1 MLRYVDAV
9 VTFAEVPD
17 EVNLCISIS
26 NCPNHCPACHSK
38 YLWDDIGEELT
49 EQTLFNLI
57 HQNRG
62 ITCVCLMGGDGEPDT
77 VLDLLFAVKNG
88 TELKTCW
95 YSGRTQ
101 RYWEKEGLFPENYEC
116 LNYVKFGPYEES
128 SGGLDKETTNQR
140 MYEIDSSEPSGFIME
155 DITHLFW
162 ERRKNKI

>member
-1 MLRYVDAV
+1 MLKYVDAV

-38 YLWDDIGEELT
+38 YLWEDTGEELN
-49 EQTLFNLI
+49 EKTLFNLI
-57 HQNRG
+57 SQNRG
-62 ITCVCLMGGDGEPDT
+62 ITCVSLMGGDAEPDA

-101 RYWEKEGLFPENYEC
+101 RYWETEGLFPENYEC
-116 LNYVKFGPYEES
+116 LDYVKFGPYEES
-128 SGGLDKETTNQR
+128 SGGLDKRTTNQVF
-140 MYEIDSSEPSGFIME
+140 YKVKTDDFGEVTLE
-155 DITHLFW
+155 DETYKFW
-162 ERRKNKI
+162 KN